1 MSVVMLSLKI
11 CKKTS
16 ITFNQGCSDLGL
28 SLNKLLY
35 YRSDNNT
42 YVEST
47 FKGRDRIDDTD
58 PVKSVLYI
66 RHAVSG
72 TTPSHANAT
81 IV

>member
-1 MSVVMLSLKI
+1 MSVVMLSLKYV
-11 CKKTS
+11 KKTS
-16 ITFNQGCSDLGL
+16 ITFNQGLSL